1 MSHQVK
7 IKSRTLSSKEI
18 FWILR
23 ENCPN
28 AKLFVVRIF
37 LYLDW
42 IRGFLLIYS
51 EYRKIRTRNNFVFG
65 HFSRSGSS
73 QEIIGYRTDSSN
85 FTVCRLGTL
94 IHFKLV
100 LVTANFSKLSGIN
113 ECYLF
118 RQGTIDVASWDTQSH
133 FGKAKRFASVYAV
146 PLEILKKEFFWKWI
160 YEVDILI
167 CWTGTI
173 LRS

>member
-118 RQGTIDVASWDTQSH
+118 RQGTIDVASWDTN
-133 FGKAKRFASVYAV
+133 R
-146 PLEILKKEFFWKWI
+146 ILVKQKGLLLFTLCFWRYSKKSFSESGYTKWI
-160 YEVDILI
+160 Y
-167 CWTGTI
+167 
-173 LRS
+173 